1 MQKTA
6 YEMRISDG
14 SSDVCSSDLVR
25 IKRSGTATDSDV
37 FENEIVVT
45 AASDGNHQIRISR
58 SSMPGLADIIID
70 SNFIDGLRGLV
81 DLAIVEADKLH
92 TYSAGGT
99 PSSTVGAL
107 NQGSNGI
114 YRSAPTGQFSA
125 ITNPDGRDRKSTR
138 LNSSH

>member
-1 MQKTA
+1 
-6 YEMRISDG
+6 
-14 SSDVCSSDLVR
+14 
-25 IKRSGTATDSDV
+25 
-37 FENEIVVT
+37 
-45 AASDGNHQIRISR
+45 
-58 SSMPGLADIIID
+58 MPGLADIIID

-125 ITNPDGRDRKSTR
+125 ITNPDGSVEITGYANPGRLISDPRNRNQKAFISSDKLGRQINETLIPTKTNSEDRKSGVTGK
-138 LNSSH
+138 S